1 MAARGL
7 VSAARRLA
15 ADDRELAAGAAP
27 SDRARSSLRGSTT
40 AAVLA
45 LLATTAVWGST
56 FVVVKDAVARMPVMP
71 FLAWRFGIA
80 TVAMLVLRPR
90 AVARLGP
97 AGRRDGALLGLALG
111 AGYVLQT
118 YGLQS
123 TPATVSGFVTGMF
136 VVFTPLL
143 AGLLLHRR
151 VGASAWFAVVVAT
164 VGLALLSLHG
174 IALGGGVTL
183 TLLCAVAFAFHIVGL
198 GEWSAS
204 YDPYGLAVVQLATVA
219 VGCSIVSAF
228 TGLSVP
234 PDAGVWGALALT
246 APAATAVAFVVQTW
260 AQSLLSATRA
270 AVIMIMEPVFA
281 AVFGA
286 VFAGDSLSGRSLAGG
301 ALVLVAMLLVEAGP
315 LSMTSRARDQVR

>member
-1 MAARGL
+1 M
-7 VSAARRLA
+7 RR
-15 ADDRELAAGAAP
+15 
-27 SDRARSSLRGSTT
+27 STT

-56 FVVVKDAVARMPVMP
+56 FVVVKDAIARMPVMP

-97 AGRRDGALLGLALG
+97 AGRRDGTLLGIALG

-143 AGLLLHRR
+143 AGLLLRRR
-151 VGASAWFAVVVAT
+151 VGTSAWLAVAVAT

-174 IALGGGVTL
+174 IALGGGVSL

-198 GEWSAS
+198 GEWSSS

-219 VGCSIVSAF
+219 VACSVVAAF
-228 TGLSVP
+228 TGFLLP

-246 APAATAVAFVVQTW
+246 ALAATAVAFVVQTW

-281 AVFGA
+281 AIFGA
-286 VFAGDSLSGRSLAGG
+286 VFAGDSLSARSLAGG
-301 ALVLVAMLLVEAGP
+301 ALVLVAMLLVEARPLRTSGP
-315 LSMTSRARDQVR
+315 